1 MVMMPEWTY
10 HELYRKLRRTLD
22 PTLSSK
28 KGLFLIFSALI
39 LMVYLGPSILSW
51 LFDRRSSHPSAI
63 FRNGDDYAELLDQFP
78 LGSCL
83 HEPLSVYMDDL
94 LRGDAHI
101 VRNTE
106 SHEYLPYVGNGYFG
120 LSVEPESQFYVF
132 GAKRTLNAPLHF
144 KPLVNVEL
152 KVSHWR
158 NEMEEAASIVHFSS
172 GFVYQHRCPKDDE
185 NSGITISQT
194 IFAHR
199 KIPHILVQEIKLDN
213 PSNKE
218 NTFNLR
224 RSGIHKEW
232 KTSEFATQA
241 KIQDQEY
248 FISTGS
254 EPYPAPEESDNPS
267 TVDLIRVVTI
277 VYPKLEKTI
286 TVAPRSSE
294 TLIIYTALVYSDPIH
309 PQEDIKKERTRTQ
322 SRATDALTKAVKE
335 SYYKFRQ
342 SHESI
347 WRHNLWNT
355 GFGIS
360 YSYADDA
367 VNGHKINATVY
378 YVLSQVPALIHSI
391 YTPPESRNKLQ
402 SHLNFPEGCY
412 GGQPSTLN
420 APNLWTS
427 LATVSKVNY
436 VVKLWKLSLEKH
448 GCHAML
454 KAGADG
460 VSQAMVL
467 SFMGLNFRQ
476 HHLELNAHPKDLHR
490 DFYIRRLRLGGNGT
504 QVNLGVI
511 VQNDNK
517 ALLRVSLEKQSQNY
531 YYACDA
537 GCLDPPVKLG
547 TVPKDFPVKLTEPVT
562 AILYITSDYS
572 HILELKD
579 TIHVR
584 EVADA
589 PAHEHHVIALHK
601 HGNKLG
607 GLPTIFWFSIGF
619 FIFVFHVFLFKLV
632 WQEYCSGND
641 KIRTR
646 KYSDYEKW

>member
-1 MVMMPEWTY
+1 MPEWTY

-322 SRATDALTKAVKE
+322 SRATDVCCTINNYFNHNLNLLILFLGLLTKAVKE

-490 DFYIRRLRLGGNGT
+490 DFYIRRLRLG
-504 QVNLGVI
+504 
-511 VQNDNK
+511 
-517 ALLRVSLEKQSQNY
+517 VSLEKQSQNY

-601 HGNKLG
+601 H
-607 GLPTIFWFSIGF
+607 
-619 FIFVFHVFLFKLV
+619 V

-641 KIRTR
+641 KIRTSN
-646 KYSDYEKW
+646 KYV

>member
-1 MVMMPEWTY
+1 MPEWTY

-322 SRATDALTKAVKE
+322 SRATDVCCTINNYFNHNLNLLILFLGLLTKAVKE

-490 DFYIRRLRLGGNGT
+490 DFYIRRLRLG
-504 QVNLGVI
+504 
-511 VQNDNK
+511 
-517 ALLRVSLEKQSQNY
+517 VSLEKQSQNY

-601 HGNKLG
+601 H
-607 GLPTIFWFSIGF
+607 
-619 FIFVFHVFLFKLV
+619 V